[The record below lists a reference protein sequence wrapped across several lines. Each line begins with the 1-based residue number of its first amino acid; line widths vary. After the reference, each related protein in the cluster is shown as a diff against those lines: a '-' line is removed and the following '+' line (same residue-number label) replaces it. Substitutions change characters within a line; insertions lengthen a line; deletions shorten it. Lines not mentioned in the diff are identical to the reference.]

1 MVDRSTVWQPD
12 RQGSDRRTQS
22 QPIVGSISGATQL
35 SARRRTADCDDDDN
49 DDDGDDGVDDDDDD
63 DGDEEDD
70 DDDNGVDGDDEDGDG
85 DGDNSSLHADDD
97 DEGGSGGSEEERGE
111 GCGGNQAGQDWE
123 ADQSKRMDQSKRT
136 GNNILCGFTIP
147 SSCPI
152 CDILQVLFHTT
163 FIPFVCPESCC
174 SLLFHL
180 LTHPFG
186 KNIYRELSVF
196 YSSLSEFLWFLLLV

>member
-1 MVDRSTVWQPD
+1 MKLLSVYDLGQFND
-12 RQGSDRRTQS
+12 NRREWRR
-22 QPIVGSISGATQL
+22 GERRGL
-35 SARRRTADCDDDDN
+35 WRRRRGGTAI
-49 DDDGDDGVDDDDDD
+49 
-63 DGDEEDD
+63 
-70 DDDNGVDGDDEDGDG
+70 
-85 DGDNSSLHADDD
+85 A
-97 DEGGSGGSEEERGE
+97 
-111 GCGGNQAGQDWE
+111 NQAGQDWE

-186 KNIYRELSVF
+186 KNIYWELSVF
-196 YSSLSEFLWFLLLV
+196 SLSLSEFLWFLLQVQII